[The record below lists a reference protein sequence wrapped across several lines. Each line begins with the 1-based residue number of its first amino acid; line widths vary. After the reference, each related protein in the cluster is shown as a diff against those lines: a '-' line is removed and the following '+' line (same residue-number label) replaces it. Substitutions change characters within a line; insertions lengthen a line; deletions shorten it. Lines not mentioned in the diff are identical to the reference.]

1 MAEPAPKL
9 TVVSKNPSVMVQR
22 EMSPQEAEMYAMLR
36 QYRCHRGDGSA
47 CPAHIVVGQ
56 AGVVLECPTCG
67 WVGQTYPEAESD

>member
-9 TVVSKNPSVMVQR
+9 TVVSKNPSVIVQR
-22 EMSPQEAEMYAMLR
+22 KMSPQEAEMYAMLR
-36 QYRCHRGDGSA
+36 QYRCHQGDGSA